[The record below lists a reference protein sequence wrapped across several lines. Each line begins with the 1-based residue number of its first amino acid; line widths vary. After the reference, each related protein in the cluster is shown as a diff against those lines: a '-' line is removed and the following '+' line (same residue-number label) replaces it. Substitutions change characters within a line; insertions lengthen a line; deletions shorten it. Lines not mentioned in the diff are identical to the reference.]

1 MFFALA
7 ENKHFAR
14 RVKMTPAAVSHTAA
28 TVTTTTVIP
37 FLTLRKTA

>member
-7 ENKHFAR
+7 ENKRFACR
-14 RVKMTPAAVSHTAA
+14 AVMTPAAVSFA
-28 TVTTTTVIP
+28 VTTTTVVP

>member
-7 ENKHFAR
+7 ENKRFACR
-14 RVKMTPAAVSHTAA
+14 AVMPPAAVSFAA
-28 TVTTTTVIP
+28 VTVTTTTVVP

>member
-7 ENKHFAR
+7 ENKRFACR
-14 RVKMTPAAVSHTAA
+14 AVTTPAAVSFAA
-28 TVTTTTVIP
+28 VTVTTTTVVP